1 VAGATVLVVALVTI
15 ATVGTGAIG
24 RSASPAA
31 PRFVDEAGTAGL
43 DHAYEGDFPYF
54 VGGGVATFDCDGDGF
69 PDVYLAGGA
78 SPAALFR
85 NRSAVGGALKFERLA
100 SPVTDLDAV
109 TGAYPIDVDSDGL
122 TDLAVLRVGE
132 TEILRGTGDCAF
144 EPANDSLGFEDG
156 DAWTVAF
163 AATWEDGNA
172 LPTLALGHYVTLD
185 PAGEATFTC
194 PPNSLVRPAQS
205 GSGYAAP
212 AELAPGW
219 CPLSML
225 FSDWSRSG
233 RIDLRISN
241 DRHYYADVAGAQEQ
255 LWEIAG
261 GAPRLYSESDGWM
274 PLRIWGMGIASQDVT
289 GDGLPEVYLTSQA
302 DNKLQ
307 TLADGPDRPTYRDI
321 ALARGAIATWPYGGP
336 DALLPS
342 TAWHAEFDD
351 VNNDGLMDLFVA
363 KGNIEAQPDYAI
375 KDPSNLLIGQADGSF
390 VEGAEQAGI
399 MTFRRGRG
407 ASLADFNR
415 DGLLDLLQVN
425 RLENVSLWRNV
436 GAGSGEAPAPLGNW
450 LGIRLEQPPPNN
462 DAIGS
467 WIELRAGDR
476 TTPREVTVGGG
487 HASGQLGW
495 THFGLGGADGAEVRV
510 TWPDGEV
517 GPWIPVR
524 GNEYA
529 TIQRGSTEPTY
540 LTVPDR

>member
-1 VAGATVLVVALVTI
+1 MAGATVLVVALVTI

-194 PPNSLVRPAQS
+194 PPNSLVRPDQS

-241 DRHYYADVAGAQEQ
+241 DRHYYADVGGAQEQ

-336 DALLPS
+336 DARLPS

-399 MTFRRGRG
+399 MTFPRGRG

-436 GAGSGEAPAPLGNW
+436 GAGSAEAPAPLGNW

-529 TIQRGSTEPTY
+529 TIQRGATEPTY